1 MIHKLLPSLSIYNP
15 YVKKPFLMNK
25 NEFAFFK
32 VLEQIIGDSYYI
44 VPQVVLSN
52 IIEVKA
58 EGFWKKPYRTKI
70 DKKTVDFVLFGKA
83 GYTPHL
89 VIELDGNSHLETKTI
104 RRDEFVEDI
113 LHRSGIR
120 IIRVKNANSYNL
132 EEITELVK

>member
-1 MIHKLLPSLSIYNP
+1 
-15 YVKKPFLMNK
+15 MNK
-25 NEFAFFK
+25 NEFSFFK
-32 VLEQIIGDSYYI
+32 ALEQVVGDNYYI

-58 EGFWKKPYRTKI
+58 WGFWKKPYRTKI

-89 VIELDGNSHLETKTI
+89 VIELDGPSHLEARTMQ
-104 RRDEFVEDI
+104 RDAFVEDI

-120 IIRVKNANSYNL
+120 IVRVKNANSYNL
-132 EEITELVK
+132 EEIAELVK